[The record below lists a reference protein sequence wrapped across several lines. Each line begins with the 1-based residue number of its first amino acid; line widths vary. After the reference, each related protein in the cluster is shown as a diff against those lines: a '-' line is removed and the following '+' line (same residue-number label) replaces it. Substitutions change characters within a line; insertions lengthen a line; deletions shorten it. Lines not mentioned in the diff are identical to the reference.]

1 PELTFTEWGK
11 ELGGVFCVKILNDT
25 FLVLNSYDAIYEA
38 LVTKG
43 ISFGGRPQGNNFR
56 LEYVS
61 DGFKNIVFDNPGAR
75 WKLLRKTSHR
85 QIKMF
90 DTGLKR
96 IEELNLKV
104 IRELANEFR
113 SHESE
118 SFNPRETI
126 YNTIMN
132 IMTMLLINK
141 KFQKTDKEFKLFTE
155 IERLSISSI
164 SSSGRGVELDIL
176 PWLRFFGNSTYKKL
190 VRLRQLRDE
199 LWSIIKGQIMKD
211 IQLDDKG
218 SNGLMHAL
226 FCLYQNQQ
234 EGKSPDTFPLEEVNL
249 KTAFVDMIVA
259 GTTTTSNSFYGF
271 LNIISQHHDIQEKL
285 QEEVDRVVG
294 TDRMVSLTDRSTMPY
309 TQATVL
315 ELLRLTSVVSMS
327 VPHATMETTS
337 VSGIPIPAGVQ
348 MLPNLWAMHHE
359 EDFWGDPHAFRPERF
374 LDEAGDVVSASHEN
388 RKHLMPFGAGTR
400 VCVGEILAIGRLF
413 LLLAMMAQ

>member
-1 PELTFTEWGK
+1 
-11 ELGGVFCVKILNDT
+11 
-25 FLVLNSYDAIYEA
+25 
-38 LVTKG
+38 
-43 ISFGGRPQGNNFR
+43 
-56 LEYVS
+56 
-61 DGFKNIVFDNPGAR
+61 
-75 WKLLRKTSHR
+75 
-85 QIKMF
+85 MF

-96 IEELNLKV
+96 IEELNMKV

-164 SSSGRGVELDIL
+164 SSSG
-176 PWLRFFGNSTYKKL
+176 
-190 VRLRQLRDE
+190 
-199 LWSIIKGQIMKD
+199 KGIMKD
-211 IQLDDKG
+211 IRLDDKG

-413 LLLAMMAQ
+413 LLLAMMAQLFVVEQGDVKSSWDPRSYQSGIVLYPLDYEIRLRNRNEHLHAK